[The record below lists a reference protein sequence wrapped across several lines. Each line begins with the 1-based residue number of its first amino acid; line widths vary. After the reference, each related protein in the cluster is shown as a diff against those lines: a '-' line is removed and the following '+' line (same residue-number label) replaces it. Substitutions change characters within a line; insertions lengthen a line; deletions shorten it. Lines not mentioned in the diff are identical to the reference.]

1 MSAILPEAALQQLF
15 VAARSNHRFQDKP
28 VAESTIRQ
36 LYELLKWGP
45 TAFNGQPGRYLFI
58 HSDEARQKLLPAL
71 SSGNRDKTAAA
82 PLTVVL
88 AWDPAFHQH
97 LPQQFPAYDAKGF
110 YDGLPQLVE
119 PHARLNASLQA
130 AYLILAARALGLD
143 AGPMAGFNAAAV
155 DAAFFPDGQWRS
167 LLVVNLGYGVTEG
180 LPPRGP
186 RLEFEQAAAIV

>member
-1 MSAILPEAALQQLF
+1 
-15 VAARSNHRFQDKP
+15 
-28 VAESTIRQ
+28 
-36 LYELLKWGP
+36 LKWGP

-71 SSGNRDKTAAA
+71 SSGNRDKTAA

-143 AGPMAGFNAAAV
+143 AGPMAGFDAAAV

-167 LLVVNLGYGVTEG
+167 LLLVNLGYGVTEG
-180 LPPRGP
+180 LPPRGHGWNSNR
-186 RLEFEQAAAIV
+186 RLPSSDRITHVKLLAAHVSAWAAFVVITGIYLNLRYKTAILLVC